1 MPVWAKARANP
12 SRTLNRWR
20 GGAALG
26 PFERVAVPLLRLP
39 MEAGESRK
47 RTGLLVLGL
56 LAALA
61 LGLGSKMLFAQIEGD
76 RGIAP
81 VATTGDFEVTDIQVD
96 ETGDNAE
103 DARANGWKVA
113 ERKAFAKLVAQNGG
127 IGSLGDDAIEAM
139 VSTIEVQHEEL
150 APHRYIA
157 TLTVVFDRERAGAYI
172 GASAGRAHSAPLL
185 VIPVMDAG
193 GAQSVFETRNLWQR
207 AWAEFHADQSV
218 IDYVRP
224 NGGGADSLLITA
236 GQIDRRSRTW
246 WRSLL
251 DGYNASGVVMPIAR
265 IERQWPGGPV
275 NVTFTARYGPDNK
288 YLGSVTLTA
297 RDEAALPQT
306 LAQGVR
312 RLDGFY
318 AQALGAGLL
327 APDPSLNV
335 GTAIDPALIDAV
347 LDRAGLTAAKVKAAQ
362 QATPGTPGAPA
373 TTAPGVVAPP
383 QAAPVVYTVQFAT
396 PDADA
401 VDAGAAIVRS
411 IAGVRAASTT
421 SLAIGGTSVMRV
433 TYAGPIEALAEAL
446 RARGFKV
453 TVGSGAL
460 SIRR

>member
-1 MPVWAKARANP
+1 V
-12 SRTLNRWR
+12 
-20 GGAALG
+20 
-26 PFERVAVPLLRLP
+26 LLLQLP
-39 MEAGESRK
+39 MRAGKSRK
-47 RTGLLVLGL
+47 RAAMLVLGL

-61 LGLGSKMLFAQIEGD
+61 LGLGGNSLIAQIEGD

-81 VATTGDFEVTDIQVD
+81 VATTGDFEVTEIQVD
-96 ETGDNAE
+96 EKGDNAE
-103 DARANGWKVA
+103 DARANGWKA
-113 ERKAFAKLVAQNGG
+113 AQRKAYEKLLAQNGG
-127 IGSLGDDAIEAM
+127 TGSLGDDAIEAM
-139 VSTIEVQHEEL
+139 VSAIEVQHEEL

-185 VIPVMDAG
+185 VIPVMESG
-193 GAQSVFETRNLWQR
+193 GAQSVFETRTAWQR

-224 NGGGADSLLITA
+224 NGGGADSLLLTA

-246 WRSLL
+246 WRSVL
-251 DGYNASGVVMPIAR
+251 DGFNASGVLMPVAR

-288 YLGSVTLTA
+288 YLGSATLTA
-297 RDEAALPQT
+297 KDEATLPQT
-306 LAQGVR
+306 LAEGVR
-312 RLDGFY
+312 RLDAFY

-335 GTAIDPALIDAV
+335 GTAIDPVLIDAV
-347 LDRAGLTAAKVKAAQ
+347 LDRAGLTSSKVKAASTS
-362 QATPGTPGAPA
+362 AAAPGASA
-373 TTAPGVVAPP
+373 SAAPGETATP
-383 QAAPVVYTVQFAT
+383 QAAPVAYTVQFAT

-401 VDAGAAIVRS
+401 VDGGTAIVRS
-411 IAGVRAASTT
+411 IAGVRAAGTT

-433 TYAGPIEALAEAL
+433 TYAGTLESLAEAL

>member
-1 MPVWAKARANP
+1 MLLLQLPIPASE
-12 SRTLNRWR
+12 SRRR
-20 GGAALG
+20 AAL
-26 PFERVAVPLLRLP
+26 V
-39 MEAGESRK
+39 
-47 RTGLLVLGL
+47 VLGPV
-56 LAALA
+56 AALA
-61 LGLGSKMLFAQIEGD
+61 LGLGGIVGAGALIAQIEGE

-113 ERKAFAKLVAQNGG
+113 ERKAFAKLIAQNGG
-127 IGSLGDDAIEAM
+127 SGTLGDDAIEAM
-139 VSTIEVQHEEL
+139 VSAIEVQHEEL

-157 TLTVVFDRERAGAYI
+157 TLTVVFDRERAGEHI
-172 GASAGRAHSAPLL
+172 GASAGRAHSAPML
-185 VIPVMDAG
+185 VIPVMESG
-193 GAQSVFETRNLWQR
+193 GAQSVFETRTPWQR

-224 NGGGADSLLITA
+224 NGGGADSLLLTA

-251 DGYNASGVVMPIAR
+251 DGFNASGVLMPIAR

-288 YLGSVTLTA
+288 FLGSVALTA
-297 RDEAALPQT
+297 KDEAALPQT
-306 LAQGVR
+306 LAEGVR
-312 RLDGFY
+312 RLDAFY

-347 LDRAGLTAAKVKAAQ
+347 LDRAGLTAAKVKAAEK
-362 QATPGTPGAPA
+362 AAVVPGATA
-373 TTAPGVVAPP
+373 SAAPGEVAAP
-383 QAAPVVYTVQFAT
+383 QASAAAYTVQFAT

-401 VDAGAAIVRS
+401 VDAGTAIVRS
-411 IAGVRAASTT
+411 IAGVRSAATP
-421 SLAIGGTSVMRV
+421 SLALGGTSVLRV
-433 TYAGPIEALAEAL
+433 NFAGPIEALAEAL

>member
-1 MPVWAKARANP
+1 MLLLQLPMLAEEPRK
-12 SRTLNRWR
+12 
-20 GGAALG
+20 
-26 PFERVAVPLLRLP
+26 RVA
-39 MEAGESRK
+39 
-47 RTGLLVLGL
+47 LLVLGL

-61 LGLGSKMLFAQIEGD
+61 LGLGGKALIAQIEGE

-96 ETGDNAE
+96 EKGDNAE
-103 DARANGWKVA
+103 DARTNGWKAA
-113 ERKAFAKLVAQNGG
+113 ERKAYEKLLAQNGG
-127 IGSLGDDAIEAM
+127 TGSLGDDAIEAM
-139 VSTIEVQHEEL
+139 VSAIEVQKEEL

-185 VIPVMDAG
+185 VIPVMESG
-193 GAQSVFETRNLWQR
+193 GAQSVFETRTAWQR

-224 NGGGADSLLITA
+224 NGGSADSLLLTA
-236 GQIDRRSRTW
+236 GQVDRRSRTW
-246 WRSLL
+246 WRSVL
-251 DGYNASGVVMPIAR
+251 DGFNASGVLIPVAR

-275 NVTFTARYGPDNK
+275 QVTFTARYGPDNK
-288 YLGSVTLTA
+288 YLGSATLTA
-297 RDEAALPQT
+297 KDEALLPQV
-306 LAQGVR
+306 LAEGVR
-312 RLDGFY
+312 RLDAFY

-347 LDRAGLTAAKVKAAQ
+347 LDRAGLTAQKVKAASASAA
-362 QATPGTPGAPA
+362 ATTPGANA
-373 TTAPGVVAPP
+373 GGVPGEAAAP
-383 QAAPVVYTVQFAT
+383 QAAPVTYTVQFAT

-401 VDAGAAIVRS
+401 VDAGTAIVRS
-411 IAGVRAASTT
+411 IAGVKSAGTT

-433 TYAGPIEALAEAL
+433 TYAGSIDGLADAL

>member
-1 MPVWAKARANP
+1 M
-12 SRTLNRWR
+12 L
-20 GGAALG
+20 
-26 PFERVAVPLLRLP
+26 LLRLP
-39 MEAGESRK
+39 LRVGTTRTRAGRVVF
-47 RTGLLVLGL
+47 GLLVAL
-56 LAALA
+56 ALA
-61 LGLGSKMLFAQIEGD
+61 LGAKVLVAQIEGE

-81 VATTGDFEVTDIQVD
+81 VATTGDFEVSDIQVD
-96 ETGDNAE
+96 EKGDNAE
-103 DARANGWKVA
+103 DARAKGWKAA
-113 ERKAFAKLVAQNGG
+113 ERKAYEKLLAQNGG
-127 IGSLGDDAIEAM
+127 TGSLGDDAIEAM
-139 VSTIEVQHEEL
+139 VSAIEVQHEEL

-157 TLTVVFDRERAGAYI
+157 TLTVVFDRERAGANI
-172 GASAGRAHSAPLL
+172 GASAGTAHSAPML
-185 VIPVMDAG
+185 VIPVMDSG
-193 GAQSVFETRNLWQR
+193 GAQSVFETRTAWQR

-224 NGGGADSLLITA
+224 NGGGADSLLLTA

-251 DGYNASGVVMPIAR
+251 DGFNASGVLMPIAR

-288 YLGSVTLTA
+288 FLGSATLTA
-297 RDEAALPQT
+297 RDEAALPQV

-312 RLDGFY
+312 RLDAFY

-347 LDRAGLTAAKVKAAQ
+347 LDRAGLTAQKVKAAS
-362 QATPGTPGAPA
+362 AAVAAPGASA
-373 TTAPGVVAPP
+373 SAVPGEAAVP
-383 QAAPVVYTVQFAT
+383 QAAPVAYTVQFAT

-401 VDAGAAIVRS
+401 VDAGTAVVRS
-411 IAGVRAASTT
+411 IVGVRSAGTT

-433 TYAGPIEALAEAL
+433 TFAGTIEALAEAL

>member
-1 MPVWAKARANP
+1 M
-12 SRTLNRWR
+12 
-20 GGAALG
+20 
-26 PFERVAVPLLRLP
+26 LLLQLP
-39 MEAGESRK
+39 MLAGESRK
-47 RTGLLVLGL
+47 RVALLVLGL

-61 LGLGSKMLFAQIEGD
+61 LGLGGKALIAQIEGE

-96 ETGDNAE
+96 EKGDNAE
-103 DARANGWKVA
+103 DARTYGWKAA
-113 ERKAFAKLVAQNGG
+113 ERKAYEKLLAQNGG
-127 IGSLGDDAIEAM
+127 TGSLGDDAIEAM
-139 VSTIEVQHEEL
+139 VSAIEVQHEEL

-185 VIPVMDAG
+185 VIPVMESG
-193 GAQSVFETRNLWQR
+193 GAQSVFETRTAWQR

-224 NGGGADSLLITA
+224 NGGGADSLLLTA
-236 GQIDRRSRTW
+236 GQIARRSRTW
-246 WRSLL
+246 WRSVL
-251 DGYNASGVVMPIAR
+251 DGFNASGVLMPVAR

-275 NVTFTARYGPDNK
+275 QVTFTARYGPDNK
-288 YLGSVTLTA
+288 YLGSATLTA
-297 RDEAALPQT
+297 KDEASLPQT
-306 LAQGVR
+306 LAAGVR
-312 RLDGFY
+312 RLDAFY

-347 LDRAGLTAAKVKAAQ
+347 LDRAGLTAQKVKAASGSA
-362 QATPGTPGAPA
+362 ATTTPGAA
-373 TTAPGVVAPP
+373 ASGVPGEAAAP
-383 QAAPVVYTVQFAT
+383 QAAPVTYTVQFAT

-401 VDAGAAIVRS
+401 VDAGTAIVRS
-411 IAGVRAASTT
+411 ISGVKSAGTT

-433 TYAGPIEALAEAL
+433 TYAGSIDGLADAL

>member
-1 MPVWAKARANP
+1 ML
-12 SRTLNRWR
+12 SLQ
-20 GGAALG
+20 
-26 PFERVAVPLLRLP
+26 LP
-39 MEAGESRK
+39 MRAGGSRK
-47 RTGLLVLGL
+47 RVALLAFGLLS
-56 LAALA
+56 ALA
-61 LGLGSKMLFAQIEGD
+61 LGLGGKALVAQIEGE

-81 VATTGDFEVTDIQVD
+81 VATTGEFEVSDIQVD
-96 ETGDNAE
+96 EKGDNAE
-103 DARANGWKVA
+103 DARANGWKAA
-113 ERKAFAKLVAQNGG
+113 ERKAYEKLLAQNGG
-127 IGSLGDDAIEAM
+127 TGSLGDDAIEAM
-139 VSTIEVQHEEL
+139 VSAIEVQKEEL

-185 VIPVMDAG
+185 VIPVMESG
-193 GAQSVFETRNLWQR
+193 GAQSVFETRTAWQR

-224 NGGGADSLLITA
+224 NGGNADSLLLTA

-246 WRSLL
+246 WRSVL
-251 DGYNASGVVMPIAR
+251 DGFNASGVLIPVAR

-275 NVTFTARYGPDNK
+275 QVTFTARYGPDNK
-288 YLGSVTLTA
+288 YLGSATLTA
-297 RDEAALPQT
+297 KDEAALPQT
-306 LAQGVR
+306 LAEGVR
-312 RLDGFY
+312 RLDAFY

-327 APDPSLNV
+327 APDASLNV

-347 LDRAGLTAAKVKAAQ
+347 LDRAGLTAQKVKAATASAA
-362 QATPGTPGAPA
+362 ATTPGAIA
-373 TTAPGVVAPP
+373 GGVPGEAAVP
-383 QAAPVVYTVQFAT
+383 QAAPVTYTVQFAT

-401 VDAGAAIVRS
+401 VDAGTAIVRS
-411 IAGVRAASTT
+411 IAGVKSAGTT

-433 TYAGPIEALAEAL
+433 TYAGPIDGLADAL